1 MCYRVAMPEPHDPV
15 SRFLPPG
22 FPRPDPEVLDRLRQN
37 ILKETRTK
45 YAPEAAELAAIIAAD
60 EAGVDLSAIDPAE
73 IWLSPP
79 DAREPVFQLLRRLLG
94 EMAGD

>member
-1 MCYRVAMPEPHDPV
+1 MCYRVAMPQPHDPV

-22 FPRPDPEVLDRLRQN
+22 FPRPDPEVMDRLRQN
-37 ILKETRTK
+37 ILKDTK
-45 YAPEAAELAAIIAAD
+45 TQHPPEAAELAAIIAAD

-79 DAREPVFQLLRRLLG
+79 DAREPVFLLLRQLLG

>member
-1 MCYRVAMPEPHDPV
+1 MAMQQPHDPV

-22 FPRPDPEVLDRLRQN
+22 FPRPDPEAMDRLRQN
-37 ILKETRTK
+37 ILKETGTK
-45 YAPEAAELAAIIAAD
+45 FAPEAAELAAIIAAD

-73 IWLSPP
+73 IWLSPQ
-79 DAREPVFQLLRRLLG
+79 DAREPVFLLLRRLLG